1 MLFQH
6 VAHLIGILP
15 DFQLTYARRK
25 WTAERT
31 SWRTVIQLNLV
42 RNVNTVLDI
51 LAREVSDPT
60 SRNGIDDDD
69 LEPAESHFSRTLS
82 NNFPV
87 QLAEKYDRLN
97 LRLSPLRKL
106 QKDLETCLGAASS
119 EETTIGTNGVY
130 DPSLGLT
137 ALAERRARNTQ
148 EFCINSR
155 NGWKSA
161 LTRVLPP
168 VNTMDYGSKAYGL
181 ASNPTGDSTAE
192 LIASCRGDMIAL
204 WSDPIVQDIL
214 SKVPTRIQESPG
226 L

>member
-1 MLFQH
+1 MY
-6 VAHLIGILP
+6 ADLISILP

-31 SWRTVIQLNLV
+31 SWRAVIQLNLV
-42 RNVNTVLDI
+42 RNVNTILDI
-51 LAREVSDPT
+51 LAREVSDP
-60 SRNGIDDDD
+60 RNGFDDDD
-69 LEPAESHFSRTLS
+69 LEPADPHFSRTLS

-87 QLAEKYDRLN
+87 QLADKYDRLN

-106 QKDLETCLGAASS
+106 QKDLEACLGAASS
-119 EETTIGTNGVY
+119 EETSVGANGVY

-137 ALAERRARNTQ
+137 ALTERRTRNTQ

-161 LTRVLPP
+161 LNRILPP
-168 VNTMDYGSKAYGL
+168 VNTMEYGAEAYGM
-181 ASNPTGDSTAE
+181 ANNAAGESVTE
-192 LIASCRGDMIAL
+192 LIASCRGDMMAL
-204 WSDPIVQDIL
+204 WADSIVQDIL
-214 SKVPTRIQESPG
+214 SRAPLRIQDSPG

>member
-1 MLFQH
+1 MLFQP
-6 VAHLIGILP
+6 VADLIGILP

-51 LAREVSDPT
+51 LGHEVSDPM

-69 LEPAESHFSRTLS
+69 LEITESHFSRTLS

-106 QKDLETCLGAASS
+106 QKDLEACLGAASS
-119 EETTIGTNGVY
+119 EETTVGANGAY

-137 ALAERRARNTQ
+137 ALAERRTRNTQ

-161 LTRVLPP
+161 LNRVLPP

-181 ASNPTGDSTAE
+181 ANSSTGDSTE

-214 SKVPTRIQESPG
+214 SKAPSRIQESPG